1 MRVLILIIGWGLA
14 VLASAAE
21 MRIACFSP
29 GATQTIIDL
38 GGGDQIVA
46 ATRWCP
52 LPSAHPAQRNCDI
65 FLPDLETLQKLR
77 PTLVILPRMANPL
90 WAEKCAK
97 AGLRTL
103 VLNTESRDSVSKDIL
118 RLGEATDRADAAKKI
133 TAPLTNRL
141 ATTTRKIV
149 VIWDGVMAGPDSYL
163 AEPLAAAGFNSAFTR
178 GAWIKFDWELLVAAK
193 PDAVL
198 WVQNSSSDS
207 PITTCPEKALEMA
220 RIPGVRDLSCLK
232 NKHIYQTNSG
242 SNWLPGS
249 GLIKSLD
256 GLIGIRNATG
266 Q

>member
-1 MRVLILIIGWGLA
+1 MRPLLLWIATCLTLNA
-14 VLASAAE
+14 VGH
-21 MRIACFSP
+21 RIASYSP
-29 GATQTIIDL
+29 GATQTLIDL
-38 GGGDQIVA
+38 GCSAEIVM

-52 LPSAHPAQRNCDI
+52 LPKDHPAARDADVFI
-65 FLPDLETLQKLR
+65 PDLERLLGTK
-77 PTLVILPRMANPL
+77 PDLVILPRMANPL

-163 AEPLAAAGFNSAFTR
+163 AEPLAAAGLKSALTR
-178 GAWIKFDWELLVAAK
+178 GSWIKFDWEIIATAK

-198 WVQNSSSDS
+198 WIQDSRADS
-207 PITTCPEKALEMA
+207 PITPGPGKALEMG

-232 NKHIYQTNSG
+232 NKRVYEVNSG

-249 GLIKSLD
+249 GLTKILSD
-256 GLIGIRNATG
+256 LIGIRQEAE
-266 Q
+266 